1 MDSYQFVILGKV
13 EYTKLLDRIQEN
25 LSEKSDDESVRFALP
40 PVDVIWEGQKTFL
53 RNFAE
58 FPKILR
64 RNPDKILQYLSKE
77 FAVPAEKIGEK
88 AIFIGRRAP
97 EDFTRLFQLY
107 IKNYLEC
114 PTCKSPD
121 TRISKE
127 NRISFLI
134 CDACGAKSTMKGKYA

>member
-1 MDSYQFVILGKV
+1 MDTCQIVILGKA
-13 EYTKLLDRIQEN
+13 EYTKLLDRIEEN
-25 LSEKSDDESVRFALP
+25 LSEKSDDENVRFALP

-97 EDFTRLFQLY
+97 EDFTRLFHLY
-107 IKNYLEC
+107 VKNYLEC
-114 PTCKSPD
+114 PTCTSPD
-121 TRISKE
+121 TKIRKE